1 MIPFGQRWSISQA
14 AGLATLLEASAP
26 KYGNVH
32 PAASFTDM
40 HFGHF
45 VASAAIQQSCFQSIS
60 NSVGDLVL
68 RTVRETRNRVG
79 RNTNLGT
86 LLLLA
91 PLAVA
96 ANSIDTDKLNATTLA
111 ASTKCTLSDLTAQ
124 DSSLVYEAIR
134 VANPGGLG
142 QQSENDVSSSVAP
155 ESLVAAM
162 QQVAE
167 VDSVARQYTNGFAE
181 IFDPLLSWLS
191 EELATQAD
199 PLNAIQRFQLR
210 CLAWQPDGLI
220 IRKCGFD
227 QAVKV
232 QNLARELQHRID
244 QRDPS
249 LSVYSQQFDQYL
261 RADGHRRNPGTTA
274 DLVAATIFVKLLCA
288 P

>member
-1 MIPFGQRWSISQA
+1 MLGRTRSMIPFGQSWSIAQA

-32 PAASFTDM
+32 PSACFDDM

-45 VASAAIQQSCFQSIS
+45 VASAAVQQSCFESIGS
-60 NSVGDLVL
+60 SVGDLVL
-68 RTVRETRNRVG
+68 RTVRETRYRVG

-86 LLLLA
+86 VLLLA
-91 PLAVA
+91 PLAIA
-96 ANSIDTDKLNATTLA
+96 ANAIEAEELGHATLA
-111 ASTKCTLSDLTAQ
+111 AVTARVLGDLTAQ

-134 VANPGGLG
+134 VASPGGLG
-142 QQSENDVSSSVAP
+142 QQSENDVSSAVAP

-167 VDSVARQYTNGFAE
+167 VDSVARQYTNGFVE
-181 IFDPLLSWLS
+181 VFDPLLGWLD
-191 EELATQAD
+191 EELSKQAD
-199 PLNAIQRFQLR
+199 PLIAIQRFQLR

-232 QNLARELQHRID
+232 QQMAKELHHRCV
-244 QRDPS
+244 QSDPNS
-249 LSVYSQQFDQYL
+249 EVNSRQFDQYL
-261 RADGHRRNPGTTA
+261 RADRNRRNPGTTR
-274 DLVAATIFVKLLCA
+274 
-288 P
+288 